1 MSWFNESRKQK
12 VWLREALAFVFLF
25 VLMSLNS
32 WNRLTSW
39 NDVGR
44 ALLFFLTLYSQAQF
58 HRFVLFPLLF
68 SNQIKRYV
76 VWTIPALIV
85 GSFLVYGVNHWLYP
99 EACPIEEWRETGLF
113 LLATYL
119 VSLMVLVGV
128 FLIQRFYQQQQERHT
143 DQLLYQD
150 EQIRFLHAQLNPHFF
165 FNTLNNLYGISL
177 QEPGRMPDLLMQLS
191 KLMRYQVESSRRSW
205 VSLQQ
210 EVEFI
215 TSYVT
220 LEQERLG
227 KRCQIRY
234 TYPTDE
240 HQLQTYQMAPL
251 LLMPLVEN
259 AFKHGTGDIK
269 GCFVDISLQ
278 LRDDRLYLFIENSLS
293 SQKLSGTSTGLGLHN
308 TRQRLD
314 MLYPDKYLLTLIQE
328 SDRYSTQLEIQLAT
342 RSDAQAVALFTY

>member
-1 MSWFNESRKQK
+1 MSWFNEGAKQK
-12 VWLREALAFVFLF
+12 VWLREVLVFVFLF
-25 VLMSLNS
+25 ILMSLNA

-68 SNQIKRYV
+68 SNQIKRYIL
-76 VWTIPALIV
+76 WTIPALIV
-85 GSFLVYGVNHWLYP
+85 GSFLVYGANHWLYP

-113 LLATYL
+113 MLTTYL
-119 VSLMVLVGV
+119 VSLMVLIGI
-128 FLIQRFYQQQQERHT
+128 FLIQRFYQQQQQRHT
-143 DQLLYQD
+143 DQLLHQD

-177 QEPGRMPDLLMQLS
+177 HEPDRMPDLLMQLS
-191 KLMRYQVESSRRSW
+191 KLMRYQVESSRQSW
-205 VSLQQ
+205 VTLQQ

-215 TSYVT
+215 TSFVT

-234 TYPTDE
+234 AYPTDE
-240 HQLQTYQMAPL
+240 YQLQTYQLAPL

-278 LRDDRLYLFIENSLS
+278 LRNNRLCLIIENSLS
-293 SQKLSGTSTGLGLHN
+293 SQRPSGTSTGLGLQN

-314 MLYPDKYLLTLIQE
+314 MLYPEKYLLILIPE
-328 SDRYSTQLEIQLAT
+328 SDRYHTRLEIQLAT
-342 RSDAQAVALFTY
+342 RSDAKPLAVFTY